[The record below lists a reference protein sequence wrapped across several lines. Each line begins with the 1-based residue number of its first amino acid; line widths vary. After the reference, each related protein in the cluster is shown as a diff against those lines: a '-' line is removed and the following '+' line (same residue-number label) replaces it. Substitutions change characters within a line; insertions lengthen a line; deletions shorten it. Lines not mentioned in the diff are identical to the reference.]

1 MEEKKPYKLKKSENE
16 ITKDLDERHKK
27 ALDEIRKLDELNP
40 LEQAIK
46 YTAVKRNLP
55 KSDYMKVEMF
65 EEKDEKGE
73 PLIVSEST
81 QKEGETKKI
90 KHGPFYVVDL
100 NIALMANIAACP
112 SNVVPMLIDQ
122 AQRLAVDKMKTFKPE
137 KRVKEFNYWWIVF
150 VILIAAPFIPIIM
163 LFL

>member
-1 MEEKKPYKLKKSENE
+1 MEEKKESYKLKKSEIE
-16 ITKDLDERHKK
+16 ITKDLDEKHKK
-27 ALDEIRKLDELNP
+27 VLDEIRKLDELNP

-55 KSDYMKVEMF
+55 KPGYMKVELHK
-65 EEKDEKGE
+65 EKDETGQ
-73 PLIVSEST
+73 PLIVSKSKD
-81 QKEGETKKI
+81 KEI

-100 NIALMANIAACP
+100 NVALMANIAACP

-137 KRVKEFNYWWIVF
+137 KRAKEFNYWWIVF
-150 VILIAAPFIPIIM
+150 ILLIAAPFIPIIM